1 MKHSIYLLFI
11 YLFVCFYLYYMLIDQ
26 DMTQAR
32 PDFIQEKVPFLDTGA
47 LLFLSFTTF
56 YGTQLGDL

>member
-1 MKHSIYLLFI
+1 
-11 YLFVCFYLYYMLIDQ
+11 MLIDQ